1 MIAGVLVAAVGALI
15 VGVVLADSAYG
26 IAPGDIVLLVGGL
39 LLFALGCICWQL
51 GAIRSFLI
59 ARAAGDGTGRLA
71 DAQID
76 PPEGADSQRT

>member
-1 MIAGVLVAAVGALI
+1 MIAGVLVAAVGALM

-26 IAPGDIVLLVGGL
+26 IAPGDIDLLVGGM

-59 ARAAGDGTGRLA
+59 ARAEGDGADRLA
-71 DAQID
+71 GAQDA
-76 PPEGADSQRT
+76 PPEGADGQRT